1 MELLKFQCLKARA
14 KLCWNLQN
22 QWNAHN
28 NKNKMKRMK
37 PFLQTRKSDFVL
49 PPQILT
55 EAAVDRR
62 RQTTVGYRIAI
73 DRPPGTT
80 APHTTRPVVPDSGHW
95 QRPPESACWRWWP
108 PLPPSPP
115 LSFRSGRRLAYPLS
129 ACASTPAVTPC
140 SAATRCP
147 RLPRPPQPPT
157 ASSSWAAAPS
167 HVLHA
172 FPVPGAFA
180 SVAAVACRVD
190 YGFIPWPLSFFF
202 SGV

>member
-1 MELLKFQCLKARA
+1 
-14 KLCWNLQN
+14 
-22 QWNAHN
+22 
-28 NKNKMKRMK
+28 MKRK
-37 PFLQTRKSDFVL
+37 RTFSVFTHTKKWFCSPTANLNWSSRRSSSADYRGIPDSD
-49 PPQILT
+49 
-55 EAAVDRR
+55 
-62 RQTTVGYRIAI
+62 RQTARHHRTTHHSSG
-73 DRPPGTT
+73 RPWLS
-80 APHTTRPVVPDSGHW
+80 HSGHW

-108 PLPPSPP
+108 PRPPSPP
-115 LSFRSGRRLAYPLS
+115 LSFRSGRRLASPLS
-129 ACASTPAVTPC
+129 VCASTPAVTLC

-180 SVAAVACRVD
+180 SVAAVVCRVD